1 VAPEIFPETEQNP
14 VPVQEVRHDVIIC
27 TYSCYLL
34 FPNTPDSA
42 ILPSQDQAP
51 SSSNP
56 PMGNNP
62 IAKTRERRPQA
73 LSEEVQ
79 EKQKEIFAWLQREA

>member
-1 VAPEIFPETEQNP
+1 M
-14 VPVQEVRHDVIIC
+14 
-27 TYSCYLL
+27 L
-34 FPNTPDSA
+34 FF
-42 ILPSQDQAP
+42 QDQAP

-62 IAKTRERRPQA
+62 IAEMRERVPQA

-79 EKQKEIFAWLQREA
+79 EKLKEIFA